1 MQLVGGGTN
10 TADAIEFVKTTM
22 FSPASGARSNVPR
35 IAIMVT
41 DGGTSETA
49 AAITQAT
56 EARNSNIGILGVG
69 VGGGVNMN
77 ELNSI
82 ADKPSAS
89 HVITVSN
96 YNQLESVSNQLMSMA
111 CGGMY
116 DFRQV
121 LF

>member
-1 MQLVGGGTN
+1 
-10 TADAIEFVKTTM
+10 
-22 FSPASGARSNVPR
+22 
-35 IAIMVT
+35 
-41 DGGTSETA
+41 
-49 AAITQAT
+49 
-56 EARNSNIGILGVG
+56 
-69 VGGGVNMN
+69 MN